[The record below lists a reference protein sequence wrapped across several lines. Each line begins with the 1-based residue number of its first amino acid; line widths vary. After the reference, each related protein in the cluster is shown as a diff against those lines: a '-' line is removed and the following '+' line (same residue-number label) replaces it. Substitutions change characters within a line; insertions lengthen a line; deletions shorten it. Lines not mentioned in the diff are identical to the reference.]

1 MDVEYL
7 ITRNLIK
14 NMSNFLKQEFAPC
27 LLTYSEQHQQFKIVK
42 TGISDV
48 FNTEEIK
55 LLQKYLSP
63 FHRLNF
69 LAYYVIHI
77 TNLFRK
83 TIVYRANS
91 IVDLYYQNFSDEE
104 KEKLHKK
111 VLEILGRTELTA
123 KNELTKDIKV
133 TSLLVFSNNNRAENI
148 YDCKLSIGV
157 NNFRDVLAEYVVQN
171 KSSNIRRFIEHY
183 TDDVNALVTNW
194 HGVNDSLAEF
204 SSTLEDNVFQAQYFE
219 NVAVAIEVE
228 SSLYDLLEIERKREP
243 FNTKVTDKIG
253 FIDIENNLQT
263 DMSIKIPHHA
273 THKTVAVHSVKLKD
287 K

>member
-1 MDVEYL
+1 MDFEYL

-14 NMSNFLKQEFAPC
+14 NMSIFLKQEFAPC
-27 LLTYSEQHQQFKIVK
+27 LLTYSEEHQQFKIVK

-55 LLQKYLSP
+55 LLKKYLSP
-63 FHRLNF
+63 FHRQNF

-91 IVDLYYQNFSDEE
+91 IVDLYYQNFSNEE

-123 KNELTKDIKV
+123 KNEITKDIKV
-133 TSLLVFSNNNRAENI
+133 TSLLLLSSNNRAENV
-148 YDCKLSIGV
+148 YDCKLSIEV

-171 KSSNIRRFIEHY
+171 KSSNIRQFIEHY
-183 TDDVNALVTNW
+183 TDDASALVTNW
-194 HGVNDSLAEF
+194 HGVNDSLVEF
-204 SSTLEDNVFQAQYFE
+204 SGTLENNVFQAQYFE
-219 NVAVAIEVE
+219 NVAVAVEFE
-228 SSLYDLLEIERKREP
+228 SSLYDLLELERNREP
-243 FNTKVTDKIG
+243 FTTKRTDKIG
-253 FIDIENNLQT
+253 LVDIENDLQT
-263 DMSIKIPHHA
+263 DMSIKIPHQA
-273 THKTVAVHSVKLKD
+273 THKSVTVHSVKLRD
-287 K
+287 